1 MPELPE
7 VQVMR
12 SYFEEVALNKEVKD
26 VGFHDSLNKVF
37 KSAKSV
43 ISKNMLG
50 ARITETNRL
59 GKYLFARLSSGKW
72 LHLHFGMTGSLEVFR
87 SEEMPRFTRFVI
99 EFTDGDK
106 LAFKDSRKFGVVQII
121 DDPAAFQQNQKI
133 ADDLLEISLDKF
145 KLGLKRRSIAVKAA
159 LLDQKLVAGIGNWIA
174 DEMLFNCGI
183 HPEKSC
189 KNLTAN
195 EIESLLES
203 GQSIAKEAIAADTHY
218 GDFPK
223 HFFVN
228 YRKAGAIHPDHP
240 HSPVEG
246 MRVGGRGTF
255 IVPEKQRL

>member
-37 KSAKSV
+37 KSAKTEIREYLV
-43 ISKNMLG
+43 G
-50 ARITETNRL
+50 ARILETNRL

-87 SEEMPRFTRFVI
+87 SNELPRFTRFVI

-106 LAFKDSRKFGVVQII
+106 LAFKDSRKFGVVQIV
-121 DDPAAFQQNQKI
+121 DDPDDFKRKQKI
-133 ADDLLEISLDKF
+133 GDDLLNLSLEKF
-145 KLGLKRRSIAVKAA
+145 KSGLSRRSIAVKSA

-189 KNLTAN
+189 KNLNDDEMKA
-195 EIESLLES
+195 LLAS
-203 GQSIAKEAIAADTHY
+203 GKKIAHEAIAADTHY
-218 GDFPK
+218 GDFPE

-228 YRKAGAIHPDHP
+228 YRKEGAIHPDHP
-240 HSPVEG
+240 HSPVKG

-255 IVPEKQRL
+255 IVPEKQKL